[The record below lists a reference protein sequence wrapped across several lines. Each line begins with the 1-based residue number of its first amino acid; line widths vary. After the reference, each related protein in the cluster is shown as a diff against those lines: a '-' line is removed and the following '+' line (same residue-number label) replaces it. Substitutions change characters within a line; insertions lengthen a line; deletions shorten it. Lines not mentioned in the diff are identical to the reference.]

1 MLAIKNDIE
10 LNKLLGNNA
19 DFAQTGVV
27 PNIHSNLKIGKKGK
41 GKAIEEFDE
50 DEEMEWSL
58 S

>member
-50 DEEMEWSL
+50 DEEME
-58 S
+58 